1 MSATSAQA
9 PVDTSKLTKV
19 QKLAILLIVLGP
31 ETAAQIMKHLDEH
44 ELEAVSAEM
53 SKQSLINQQV
63 QLEILR
69 EFSEVAVQ
77 ASTSVRG
84 GLEYAQAALEKAVGT
99 FKASHV
105 ISRLS
110 PTRAPVGAME
120 KLIDLDTRQVFNLI
134 KQEQPQTI
142 ALITSYLPSE
152 KASQLLAMMRPEQRD
167 QVVERLATLSPT
179 PVEVVERV
187 IEVLVSKLSAKPTRA
202 LNHTGGIKS
211 AAEVLNALDKNTS
224 KSILLAIEERNPDLG
239 ASIRKKMFTFED
251 LAQLDISGLQKIMR
265 EVDIRD
271 LAVALKTAS
280 EQLKKTLLGAISKR
294 AAETVLEEMGFL
306 GTIKLKEIDAAQ
318 MRIIDVVRRLETEG
332 ELEIESA
339 SEQESS
345 DNVVFAT

>member
-1 MSATSAQA
+1 MSDAATST
-9 PVDTSKLTKV
+9 PSTDISKLTKV
-19 QKLAILLIVLGP
+19 QKLAVFLIVLGA
-31 ETAAQIMKHLDEH
+31 ESAAQIMKHLDEH

-53 SKQSLINQQV
+53 SRQSLISQQL
-63 QLEILR
+63 QAEILK

-84 GLEYAQAALEKAVGT
+84 GLDYAQATLEKAVGT
-99 FKASHV
+99 FKASTV

-110 PTRAPVGAME
+110 PMRAPVGAMQ
-120 KLIDLDTRQVFNLI
+120 KLMDLETRQIFNLI
-134 KQEQPQTI
+134 KQEQAQTI

-152 KASQLLAMMRPEQRD
+152 KASQLLAMMRTEQRD

-179 PVEVVERV
+179 PIEVVERV

-202 LNHTGGIKS
+202 LNQTGGVKS

-224 KSILLAIEERNPDLG
+224 KTILSAIEERNPDLG

-251 LAQLDISGLQKIMR
+251 LGQIDVSGLQKIMR

-280 EQLKKTLLGAISKR
+280 EQLKKNLLGAISKR
-294 AAETVLEEMGFL
+294 AAETVVEEMGFL
-306 GTIKLKEIDAAQ
+306 GTIKLKEIEAAQ

-332 ELEIESA
+332 ELEIETEKET
-339 SEQESS
+339 SES
-345 DNVVFAT
+345 VVFAT